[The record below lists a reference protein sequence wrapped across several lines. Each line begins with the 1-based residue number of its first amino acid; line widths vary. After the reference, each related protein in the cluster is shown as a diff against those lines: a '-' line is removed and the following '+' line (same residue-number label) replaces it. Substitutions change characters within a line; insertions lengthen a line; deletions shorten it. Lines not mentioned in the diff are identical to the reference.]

1 MRSQDTE
8 IEELV
13 YLETYNRNTGT
24 SVRFQLN
31 FGCYFLEVAS
41 SRVWSEI
48 VEVPSKNV
56 GSLLGR
62 VVLA

>member
-1 MRSQDTE
+1 MRKQDAE

-13 YLETYNRNTGT
+13 YPETYNRNTGT
-24 SVRFQLN
+24 SGRFQLT

-48 VEVPSKNV
+48 LEVSSKNV

-62 VVLA
+62 VVIA